1 MKEIISEDFKD
12 ALLLATDPDA
22 SEEYFPEYVAPFWQD
37 QKLVATEGHIMLAI
51 DEEVALQY
59 VSKDDYEHL
68 AKPNI
73 NALLHRFLD
82 TGDCD
87 LTRDELE
94 RAIGLVPK
102 CDYGDCEECKGSGQV
117 RVNYRVHGGQL
128 YALNADCP
136 VCSGTG
142 RVYLDPRKKVPVD
155 KFPMLLDGQYF
166 RSGMMYKILQI
177 MKLLG
182 IDDMAYLAPGELS
195 GDGYVPIG
203 FRYKTDRGDIYIAVM
218 PNGIDEGKAFWH
230 YNKCLRKKD
239 AVKIKLTPNGKKD
252 DDDPEIPW

>member
-1 MKEIISEDFKD
+1 MKEITKESFVEALEKATNPD
-12 ALLLATDPDA
+12 ALKK
-22 SEEYFPEYVAPFWQD
+22 YFPAYVALFWQD

-73 NALLHRFLD
+73 NALLHRILD

-117 RVNYRVHGGQL
+117 KVNYRAHDGQL
-128 YALNADCP
+128 YTLNTDCP

-142 RVYLDPRKKVPVD
+142 RVYLGPRKKVPVD

-182 IDDMAYLAPGELS
+182 IDDMAYLAPGELN
-195 GDGYVPIG
+195 GDGYGPIG
-203 FRYKTDRGDIYIAVM
+203 FRYKTDRGDIYIAAM
-218 PNGIDEGKAFWH
+218 PNCIEGGKAFWP
-230 YNKCLRKKD
+230 YDKSLRMGD
-239 AVKIKLTPNGKKD
+239 AVRIKLKGED
-252 DDDPEIPW
+252 DDDPEMPW